1 MNEKLEFAERLRAA
15 MVGVGLEPRP
25 SVLERQFNARYWGKS
40 VTFQAVSRWLKAE
53 AIPGQ
58 DKLQTLAEILKIE
71 PEILRFGEKVRSSV
85 KEQKARWDS
94 GIGYL
99 ERETFDAF
107 LKLPAEQRKV
117 VREVILTFAKA
128 YGG

>member
-15 MVGVGLEPRP
+15 MVGVGMEPRP

-40 VTFQAVSRWLKAE
+40 VTFQAVSRWLKGE
-53 AIPGQ
+53 ALPGQ

-85 KEQKARWDS
+85 KEQKARWDT

-128 YGG
+128 YGS